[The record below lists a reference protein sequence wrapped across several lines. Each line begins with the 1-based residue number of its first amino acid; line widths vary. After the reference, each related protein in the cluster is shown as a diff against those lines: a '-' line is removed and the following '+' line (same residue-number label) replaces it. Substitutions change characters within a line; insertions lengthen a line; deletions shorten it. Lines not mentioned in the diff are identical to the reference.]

1 MEADV
6 PVLVH
11 VPVLLDGQIQHVNQ
25 VSYIADYAN

>member
-6 PVLVH
+6 PVLTH

-25 VSYIADYAN
+25 VSNVNYAN